1 MYVLPKIDSE
11 PFEVIL
17 CCLYLPFFEN
27 KNISLLSIYEDPSS
41 EKDLWKAVWIN
52 RKKYLDIFSWS
63 KQRLLAFFKSAVSLC
78 SLDKQVHAMNDTAC
92 FYHSRS

>member
-1 MYVLPKIDSE
+1 MRMYVLPKIDSE

-41 EKDLWKAVWIN
+41 EKICGKLFELIERN
-52 RKKYLDIFSWS
+52 I
-63 KQRLLAFFKSAVSLC
+63 
-78 SLDKQVHAMNDTAC
+78 
-92 FYHSRS
+92 

>member
-1 MYVLPKIDSE
+1 MYVLPEIDSE

-41 EKDLWKAVWIN
+41 EKICGKLFELIERN
-52 RKKYLDIFSWS
+52 I
-63 KQRLLAFFKSAVSLC
+63 
-78 SLDKQVHAMNDTAC
+78 
-92 FYHSRS
+92 